1 MTSIGHNSEKTKDRI
16 QALAVRY
23 AKADEQSM
31 ALNDERAEIREE
43 IKEMGF
49 DTKAWQDEIKR
60 AKNSLKKREGYD
72 ESAKVIRGAIGE
84 MDMEDLFDHVLRR
97 EREKEEARAEKK
109 SAKAKEK
116 AKDDEYKPAAER
128 KPKNGKVVSGKDA
141 AAGEKA
147 DDDVGTQQAAA
158 YQAAHGSATVN

>member
-1 MTSIGHNSEKTKDRI
+1 MTKIGHNSEKTTDRI

-43 IKEMGF
+43 IKDMGF

-72 ESAKVIRGAIGE
+72 ESASVIRSAIGK
-84 MDMEDLFDHVLRR
+84 MDMEDLFEHVLRR
-97 EREKEEARAEKK
+97 EREKEQAREAKK
-109 SAKAKEK
+109 AEK

-128 KPKNGKVVSGKDA
+128 KPKAGKVISGKDA

-147 DDDVGTQQAAA
+147 DDEPSVGEQQAAA
-158 YQAAHGSATVN
+158 YNAAHGTQTVN